1 MMFSEPPPSDSMP
14 ASAEVADER
23 GRREQ
28 LFRFIRA
35 GAWAAIVSGLAVAVS
50 LLLEWL
56 VVPYERLGIAAY
68 LTGWYFLSAALR
80 LLSAVLLVWA
90 VIGLYERQ
98 SRAAGTFGLW
108 AFVVAFFGSVLQACE
123 SWGETFLWPTMAHV
137 APKVMSG
144 EATEAPKY
152 LFSGIALSNYSFFL
166 GWTLF
171 GVSTLFSAR
180 VYPRWAGVLLIV
192 AIPVTAFLSPTPGTF
207 QESIGQILFGIA
219 VAALGFYALRAAP
232 SKASSSPR
240 RA

>member
-1 MMFSEPPPSDSMP
+1 MVSEPPPSDSMP
-14 ASAEVADER
+14 ARTEIAGER
-23 GRREQ
+23 GGRDR
-28 LFRFIRA
+28 LSRFIKA
-35 GAWAAIVSGLAVAVS
+35 GAWAAIASGLAVAIS

-56 VVPYERLGIAAY
+56 VVPYERLGTEAY
-68 LTGWYFLSAALR
+68 LTGWYLLSAGLR

-90 VIGLYERQ
+90 VIGLYQRQ

-123 SWGETFLWPTMAHV
+123 SWGETFVWPTMAQA
-137 APKVMSG
+137 APNVISG

-166 GWTLF
+166 GWILF
-171 GVSTLFSAR
+171 GASTIFRAR
-180 VYPRWAGVLLIV
+180 VYPRWPGVLLIV
-192 AIPVTAFLSPTPGTF
+192 AIPVTAFLSPTPGSF

-232 SKASSSPR
+232 SNASSSPR